1 MNKIVKSLVKEFK
14 KTRVLILTY
23 DVPIKIIS

>member
-1 MNKIVKSLVKEFK
+1 MNKIVKTLVKEFK
-14 KTRVLILTY
+14 KIAVLILTH

>member
-1 MNKIVKSLVKEFK
+1 MNKIVKPLVKEFK
-14 KTRVLILTY
+14 KIGVLILTY

>member
-1 MNKIVKSLVKEFK
+1 MNKIVKTLVKEFK
-14 KTRVLILTY
+14 KIAVLILTY

>member
-14 KTRVLILTY
+14 KIDVLILTY